1 MSAATILL
9 VIGVLMA
16 LLGMALALRARL
28 QARSAA
34 HALSTGVPVDGF
46 DDVLERIQSAYRATD
61 AALRSAVAVTAVGV
75 LLAAVGAYLGSDARA
90 LGADIGGSG
99 TTDRARVGGSW

>member
-1 MSAATILL
+1 
-9 VIGVLMA
+9 MA
-16 LLGMALALRARL
+16 LLGAGLALRARL

-46 DDVLERIQSAYRATD
+46 EDVLERVQSAYRATD
-61 AALRSAVAVTAVGV
+61 AALRSAVAVMAVGI
-75 LLAAVGAYLGSDARA
+75 LLAVVGAYLGSDARA
-90 LGADIGGSG
+90 LGADVGGSG